1 MKVKML
7 NNKNI
12 NKNSDERL
20 SIIRRLSFLNS
31 QTTYLVLVIITI
43 GIIATVLNPNFL
55 TLRNFFNIMQQ
66 ISVLGILTMCMSLLM
81 ISGGL
86 DISIGN
92 MAGLVAMIFAKMLI
106 AGESITISVITV
118 LAIALILGFINGV
131 IIAKSK
137 VTPLIIT
144 LGMNYVFLGVA
155 LIIGGGRPQTIIGQ
169 FEFLG
174 EAKVGPVPVAIII
187 YFLIFLFAFFLRKNT
202 KYGRRL
208 NAIGGNSQAAFLSGI
223 NVDWH
228 VISIYALSGLIVG
241 LAGLVLVSRLGMVR
255 ANSGS
260 DFALQA
266 LAAAIIGGITF
277 EGGRGSLIGA
287 FFGVLLLGILY
298 NAMNIIGISSYLQT
312 IVLGAIIVIATV
324 ISNIGKMRR

>member
-1 MKVKML
+1 MKVKVL

-31 QTTYLVLVIITI
+31 QITYLVLVIIII

-266 LAAAIIGGITF
+266 LAATIIGGITF

>member
-1 MKVKML
+1 MKIKVL

-31 QTTYLVLVIITI
+31 QITYLVLVIIII
-43 GIIATVLNPNFL
+43 GMIATVLNPNFL

-202 KYGRRL
+202 KYGRRI

-324 ISNIGKMRR
+324 ISNIGRMRR

>member
-1 MKVKML
+1 
-7 NNKNI
+7 
-12 NKNSDERL
+12 
-20 SIIRRLSFLNS
+20 
-31 QTTYLVLVIITI
+31 
-43 GIIATVLNPNFL
+43 
-55 TLRNFFNIMQQ
+55 
-66 ISVLGILTMCMSLLM
+66 M

-202 KYGRRL
+202 KYGRRI

-324 ISNIGKMRR
+324 ISNIGRMRR

>member
-1 MKVKML
+1 VS

-12 NKNSDERL
+12 NQNSTEKVSL
-20 SIIRRLSFLNS
+20 KSKLSFLNT
-31 QTTYLVLVIITI
+31 QITYLILVIII
-43 GIIATVLNPNFL
+43 VAIVASAINPNFL

-66 ISVLGILTMCMSLLM
+66 VSVLGILTMCMSLLM

-106 AGESITISVITV
+106 AGKSIPVSVITV
-118 LAIALILGFINGV
+118 ILIALVLGFINGL

-155 LIIGGGRPQTIIGQ
+155 LIIGGGRPQTITGK

-174 EAKVGPVPVAIII
+174 EAKIGPVPVSIII
-187 YFLIFLFAFFLRKNT
+187 YLLILLFAFFLRRNT

-208 NAIGGNSQAAFLSGI
+208 NAIGGNPQAAFLSGI
-223 NVDWH
+223 NVDLH

-255 ANSGS
+255 ADSGS

-277 EGGRGSLIGA
+277 EGGRGSLVGA

-298 NAMNIIGISSYLQT
+298 NAMNIIGVNSYVQT
-312 IVLGAIIVIATV
+312 IILGAIIVIATV